1 MVATHPD
8 SLKDN
13 ALMTMI
19 YFRGQTMKITKL
31 KLESGNR
38 MLRIGFGQHDQKL
51 FFRVDLW
58 FVGYRLT

>member
-1 MVATHPD
+1 
-8 SLKDN
+8 
-13 ALMTMI
+13 
-19 YFRGQTMKITKL
+19 MKITKL

-38 MLRIGFGQHDQKL
+38 MLRIGFGQNDHKL